1 MIAISYRRDDSL
13 PIAGRLYDR
22 LQASFGKGNVFM
34 DFDSIRPGLDFRS
47 QIKETINRSDV
58 VIALIGTRWTGN
70 ESDCPRRIDDPND
83 FVRLE
88 IAHALERDIPII
100 PVLVNNTP
108 LPKAEALPEEIR
120 GLVYR
125 HALPLDSG

>member
-22 LQASFGKGNVFM
+22 LQAAFGKTNIFM

-47 QIKETINRSDV
+47 QISETISRSDV
-58 VIALIGTRWTGN
+58 VIALIGPKWLGI
-70 ESDCPRRIDDPND
+70 EPDGSRRIDDPND

-88 IAHALERDIPII
+88 IAHALKRDMPII

-108 LPKAEALPEEIR
+108 MPKSETL
-120 GLVYR
+120 
-125 HALPLDSG
+125 